1 MKLEPVTKHDKRNM
15 KNSSNCDIIVFFPI
29 YGEFAAIRKPDF
41 GRMVYKTY
49 IFINSNLLSYR
60 IYNKTKKYL
69 THLLYYFLSNGTI
82 YAKKRLLFA
91 KNDDISKINRV

>member
-1 MKLEPVTKHDKRNM
+1 MKFEPVTKHDKRNM

-29 YGEFAAIRKPDF
+29 YGKFAAIRKPDF

-60 IYNKTKKYL
+60 IYNKTKEYL
-69 THLLYYFLSNGTI
+69 MHLLYYCFE
-82 YAKKRLLFA
+82 
-91 KNDDISKINRV
+91 